1 MGISLSEIIEHFCPE
16 CNGTNVKT
24 QSWLKWNKEKQDWEI
39 TKAPSQIPDWIEYC
53 EDCEEEIQMERREIL
68 MRQ

>member
-1 MGISLSEIIEHFCPE
+1 MQRSKMGISLSETIDHFCPE

-53 EDCEEEIQMERREIL
+53 EEDRKSVV
-68 MRQ
+68 

>member
-24 QSWLKWNKEKQDWEI
+24 QSWLKWNKEKRDWEI

-53 EDCEEEIQMERREIL
+53 EDCEEENQMVRREI
-68 MRQ
+68 